1 MTAMH
6 IYKKRNAAAA
16 LFLSFSVLLPTLLTG
31 CSGQSSKTVSQD
43 PVSRTDIL
51 FDTVVTITLYG
62 DDQEQHLEDCF
73 SLGKKYENLLSR
85 TIDTSEVSQI
95 NQAKGQPVTVSDETL
110 ELIEKGLYYSEL
122 SGGAFDITI
131 APVSSLWDF
140 KAENP
145 AVPDS
150 AVLEEAVSHV
160 DYHQVQIDGNQVWL
174 TDPDAG
180 IDLGGIAKGFI
191 ADKFK
196 EYLTG
201 QGVTSG
207 IINLGGNVLTIGE
220 KPDGSAYTICI
231 QNPFREERGPITALE
246 VRDCSIVSSGIYER
260 YFRVD
265 DKLYHHILNPAT
277 GYPYENNLL
286 GVTII
291 SKASVDGDGL
301 STTCFALGLDK
312 GLELIRS
319 IDGVEAIFI
328 TDDYELHYSNEDALK
343 IVQ

>member
-1 MTAMH
+1 M
-6 IYKKRNAAAA
+6 
-16 LFLSFSVLLPTLLTG
+16 
-31 CSGQSSKTVSQD
+31 
-43 PVSRTDIL
+43 
-51 FDTVVTITLYG
+51 
-62 DDQEQHLEDCF
+62 
-73 SLGKKYENLLSR
+73 
-85 TIDTSEVSQI
+85 
-95 NQAKGQPVTVSDETL
+95 TVSDETL

-220 KPDGSAYTICI
+220 KPDGSCLYHRYPRILSGK
-231 QNPFREERGPITALE
+231 NGVPSLPWKSGTAPS
-246 VRDCSIVSSGIYER
+246 CPPASMSGISGWMTSC
-260 YFRVD
+260 
-265 DKLYHHILNPAT
+265 I
-277 GYPYENNLL
+277 
-286 GVTII
+286 
-291 SKASVDGDGL
+291 
-301 STTCFALGLDK
+301 TT
-312 GLELIRS
+312 S
-319 IDGVEAIFI
+319 
-328 TDDYELHYSNEDALK
+328 
-343 IVQ
+343 

>member
-131 APVSSLWDF
+131 APVSTFPPRLMMP
-140 KAENP
+140 E
-145 AVPDS
+145 
-150 AVLEEAVSHV
+150 
-160 DYHQVQIDGNQVWL
+160 
-174 TDPDAG
+174 
-180 IDLGGIAKGFI
+180 
-191 ADKFK
+191 
-196 EYLTG
+196 
-201 QGVTSG
+201 VT
-207 IINLGGNVLTIGE
+207 
-220 KPDGSAYTICI
+220 P
-231 QNPFREERGPITALE
+231 
-246 VRDCSIVSSGIYER
+246 
-260 YFRVD
+260 
-265 DKLYHHILNPAT
+265 
-277 GYPYENNLL
+277 
-286 GVTII
+286 
-291 SKASVDGDGL
+291 
-301 STTCFALGLDK
+301 
-312 GLELIRS
+312 
-319 IDGVEAIFI
+319 
-328 TDDYELHYSNEDALK
+328 
-343 IVQ
+343 